1 MDDGGGGLWNGCKS
15 WLLTHKRHPNM
26 LMFFV
31 SLPIRERLGKLL
43 WKRKELYSFFSSVRE
58 GFKKSDFLNFG
69 V

>member
-43 WKRKELYSFFSSVRE
+43 WKRKEFIVFSVQLGKASKKVIFF
-58 GFKKSDFLNFG
+58 NFG